1 MQVCGKGRKRK
12 KMTDCKAC
20 PIAIINIYG
29 DIGCPKLKD
38 WLTREE
44 YKEKKILDNCPENK
58 EQK

>member
-1 MQVCGKGRKRK
+1 MVGER

-20 PIAIINIYG
+20 PVAIINIYG

-38 WLTREE
+38 WITREE
-44 YKEKKILDNCPENK
+44 YKEGRKILEDCPKNK